1 MTMRKLL
8 SIGVLA
14 LLFVGCHSN
23 KGTQPQP
30 EAAVDSL
37 KDARVEITQE
47 TAVIKFD
54 TIYFDLG
61 SLDINGP
68 DQTRDFIFANIG
80 AKPLVIDSVVS
91 SCPCLDVD
99 YPKDSIAPGCK
110 SKITATMKMKEISSG
125 QFWRSA
131 NVYTNGSAEPVE
143 IIMQGIKNYE

>member
-1 MTMRKLL
+1 MRKIL
-8 SIGVLA
+8 SIGLLA
-14 LLFVGCHSN
+14 LLFVGCHKNNGSQQQ
-23 KGTQPQP
+23 T
-30 EAAVDSL
+30 EVAVDTL